1 MGPHFAP
8 TIRRSGFVF
17 PCQVLPLFA
26 RIGAVFRHADLR
38 LFACAVAEVAEVVL
52 DSRGTMVVM
61 LCDVKDIGSDV
72 RCDSLHQQRGNAV
85 ANAVDCVFPVASPF
99 PFVRKRRYPRRPLCA
114 YSFRASKWQVAS
126 WYF

>member
-1 MGPHFAP
+1 MCG
-8 TIRRSGFVF
+8 V
-17 PCQVLPLFA
+17 
-26 RIGAVFRHADLR
+26 GAVFRHADLR

-85 ANAVDCVFPVASPF
+85 ADALNGRIPSGKTEI
-99 PFVRKRRYPRRPLCA
+99 VRE
-114 YSFRASKWQVAS
+114 
-126 WYF
+126 